1 MALPARHRGQLAL
14 ELCREGGRSV
24 ISRQHSQPPLQI
36 FGLQEDDL
44 RRSAYL
50 QIVNPCGGM
59 FEGDTAELD
68 VRVEDGVSLYLTTQA
83 ATKIYPSEHG
93 VVTRQ
98 STRLHVAPGGILE
111 YCPLPLIPFAR
122 ARYVQETTIVIEP
135 GGVCLV
141 AEVLAPGRLARGE
154 RFAYDLVRSCVD
166 GWIGARPVVFEQ
178 MILEPRRGLLTGVG
192 LLDQGMYLATLYVL
206 TTESLDAWSAVWNR
220 QLAEHHGE
228 RVGVT
233 PLAYGGLVVRIL
245 GQTGQEVL
253 RRLDSVRNLIR
264 QEALGLP
271 PRHVYRPFA

>member
-1 MALPARHRGQLAL
+1 MRAAAALFPG
-14 ELCREGGRSV
+14 S
-24 ISRQHSQPPLQI
+24 IPSPPLQI

-44 RRSAYL
+44 GRSAYL
-50 QIVNPCGGM
+50 QIVNPCGGL

-93 VVTRQ
+93 VVSRQGTRF
-98 STRLHVAPGGILE
+98 HVTPGGILE

-122 ARYVQETTIVIEP
+122 ARFIQEMTIVVEP
-135 GGVCLV
+135 GGICLV

-154 RFAYDLVRSCVD
+154 RFAYDMVRSCVE
-166 GWIGARPVVFEQ
+166 GWIGVQPVVFEQ

-192 LLDQGMYLATLYVL
+192 LLDHGIYLGTLYVL
-206 TTESLDAWSAVWNR
+206 TTQSLDAWVSRWNR
-220 QLAEHHGE
+220 QLAEDYSE

-253 RRLDSVRNLIR
+253 RRLDSLRNIIR
-264 QEALGLP
+264 REGLGLP
-271 PRHVYRPFA
+271 TLQVYRPFA